1 MGETDTPPPESEPK
15 HGSGPGSKPKPR
27 TSPWLWPALVVILIG
42 GAFAVF
48 EATQGGSSA
57 ASSSPVYD
65 QRPQDVK
72 IKTCTV
78 SGGRLKASVDVTN
91 HTSVSSTYAVKLTFE
106 SPDGL
111 TQYDTGTAI
120 INALDPGQSSGA
132 TDVAV
137 SKHVGNV
144 PVKCAIAGAARY
156 AQS

>member
-1 MGETDTPPPESEPK
+1 MGETDTSPRESQ
-15 HGSGPGSKPKPR
+15 PKPR
-27 TSPWLWPALVVILIG
+27 TSPWLWPALVVILVG

-48 EATQGGSSA
+48 EATQGGSSD
-57 ASSSPVYD
+57 SGSSPVYD
-65 QRPQDVK
+65 QRPQDVT
-72 IKTCTV
+72 IRTCTV
-78 SGGRLKASVDVTN
+78 SSGRLKGVVDVIN
-91 HTSVSSTYAVKLTFE
+91 HTSVSSTYAVKITFE

-120 INALDPGQSSGA
+120 VTALDPGQSSGA

-137 SKHVGNV
+137 SKHVGDV